1 MEPDGGVDNNSPYLI
16 VNSVVSYP
24 YYRGTG
30 VEWGRSLLLVELIC
44 ICLLIFKITK
54 RKRESTEKGEGKGE
68 S

>member
-24 YYRGTG
+24 ILQRER

-54 RKRESTEKGEGKGE
+54 RKKGE
-68 S
+68 